1 MSMDCSRREWLS
13 VLGAG
18 WLAHMPLAQALEWNE
33 PKAFSKFYDIP
44 RLGQVSFLHMTDC
57 HAQLLP
63 NHFREPS
70 INIGVGERTNQ
81 LPHVVGPHLLK
92 ALGVDRGTR
101 DAYAFTHLDFS
112 SAAKRYGATGGF
124 SHLMTLVK
132 HLKASRPGA
141 MLLDGGDSWQ
151 GSATA
156 LWTQGED
163 MARACQLLGVDV
175 MTGHW
180 EFTLGAQRVQALIQT
195 HLKPQIE
202 FIAQNVKTTDFEDPV
217 FKPYVLR
224 EQNGVLCAVIGQA
237 FPYTPI
243 AHPKYMV
250 PGWTFGIQEKA
261 LQDII
266 EEVKEKG
273 AKVVILL
280 SHNGLDV
287 DLKLASRVQGLHAI
301 LGGHTHD
308 ALPKPV
314 WVNNSSGQTLVTNA
328 GCNGKFIGL
337 LDVAVNASGV
347 HKLSYHLLPVFSNLI
362 KPDPEMDQLI
372 KEIRAPFL
380 EQLQVSFGVSEGL
393 LYRRGNFNGS
403 ADQLILNALMQELDA
418 PIAFSPGFRWGST
431 LLAGESLTREWLMGQ
446 MATTYSNHNLS
457 YLKGSEIKAILE
469 DVGDNL
475 FHPDPYYQQGGDM
488 VRVGG
493 LRYTCEPHARSG
505 HRIHNLS
512 LKGKG
517 IDPSKVYKVAG
528 WASVNEPQSTQGER
542 PVWRLVENY
551 LTGHLSR
558 QGQLAT
564 PVPQLPLLRGVQS
577 NHGLIT

>member
-1 MSMDCSRREWLS
+1 MDCSRREWLG

-18 WLAHMPLAQALEWNE
+18 LLSKMPLAQALEWTE
-33 PKAFSKFYDIP
+33 SKAFSKFYDIQ
-44 RLGQVSFLHMTDC
+44 RVGQVSFLHMTDC

-70 INIGVGERTNQ
+70 INIGVGERHNL
-81 LPHVVGPHLLK
+81 LPHLVGEPLLK
-92 ALGVDRGTR
+92 ELGVARGSPE
-101 DAYAFTHLDFS
+101 AYAFTHLDFS

-124 SHLMTLVK
+124 SHLRSLVK
-132 HLKASRPGA
+132 HLRASRPGA

-163 MARACQLLGVDV
+163 MARACRLLGVDA

-180 EFTLGAQRVQALIQT
+180 EFTLGAPRVQALIQANMNA
-195 HLKPQIE
+195 QME
-202 FIAQNVKTTDFEDPV
+202 FIAHNVKTTDFEDPV

-243 AHPKYMV
+243 AHPKYLV
-250 PGWTFGIQEKA
+250 PDWTFGLQEKA
-261 LQDII
+261 LQDLIQ
-266 EEVKEKG
+266 EVRGKG
-273 AKVVILL
+273 AKVVVLL

-287 DLKLASRVQGLHAI
+287 DLKLASRVEGLHAI

-308 ALPKPV
+308 ALPKPI
-314 WVNNSSGQTLVTNA
+314 WVKNRGGQTLVSNA

-337 LDVAVNASGV
+337 LDLAVNASGV
-347 HKLSYHLLPVFSNLI
+347 HEVSYHLLPVFSNLI
-362 KPDPEMDQLI
+362 QPDPEMDQLI
-372 KEIRAPFL
+372 KDIRAPFL
-380 EQLQVSFGVSEGL
+380 EQLNVSFGVSEGL

-418 PIAFSPGFRWGST
+418 PIAFSPGFRWGPT
-431 LLAGESLTREWLMGQ
+431 LLAGQSITREWLMGQ

-493 LRYTCEPHARSG
+493 LRYTCEPHARRG
-505 HRIHNLS
+505 HRIQNLS
-512 LKGKG
+512 LKGQG
-517 IDPSKVYKVAG
+517 LDPSKTYKVAG
-528 WASVNEPQSTQGER
+528 WASVHEAQSTQGER
-542 PVWRLVENY
+542 PVWQLVEN
-551 LTGHLSR
+551 HLSS
-558 QGQLAT
+558 QVTKQNQLAT
-564 PVPQLPLLRGVQS
+564 PVPQVPRLKGVQ
-577 NHGLIT
+577 NNLGLST